1 MKKNN
6 KKHYAY
12 GSMVRKPM
20 QMGGDM
26 MMSANPMAPRQ
37 QKGMQQGMMYGGTM
51 KKKMAKGKMVG
62 DLDKDGK
69 MSGYEKKRQAA
80 IEKNMG

>member
-1 MKKNN
+1 MKNKNN

-37 QKGMQQGMMYGGTM
+37 QGMQQGMM
-51 KKKMAKGKMVG
+51 
-62 DLDKDGK
+62 
-69 MSGYEKKRQAA
+69 SSYEKKRQSA
-80 IEKNMG
+80 IENNMG

>member
-6 KKHYAY
+6 RKCYAY

-20 QMGGDM
+20 QMGGM
-26 MMSANPMAPRQ
+26 SMSANPMAPRQ
-37 QKGMQQGMMYGGTM
+37 QGMQQGMMYGGGM

-80 IEKNMG
+80 IESNMG

>member
-6 KKHYAY
+6 KKYYAY

-26 MMSANPMAPRQ
+26 MMSANPMSPRQ
-37 QKGMQQGMMYGGTM
+37 QGMQQGMMYGGTM

-69 MSGYEKKRQAA
+69 MSSYEKKRQSA

>member
-69 MSGYEKKRQAA
+69 MSSYEKKRQSA